1 MTNVTTWRDTT
12 RHLLNNRPVSLTIEQ
27 IANELNVSAAWLRLF
42 SRGKI
47 ENPGIVTVQ
56 TLNEFLKNY
65 KKKA

>member
-1 MTNVTTWRDTT
+1 MTNVTTWRDKT
-12 RHLLNNRPVSLTIEQ
+12 RELLNNRPVSLTIEQ
-27 IANELNVSAAWLRLF
+27 IAKELNVSAAWIRMF
-42 SRGKI
+42 ARNKI